1 METGLRK
8 TRNSVPEIEPPTLLS
23 VERAAVLLK
32 KLSEHGEPLGV
43 RDLARENGYSASTT
57 QKVLNALSAH
67 GLVQQD
73 PETQR
78 YALGLELFRIGV
90 SVLHQMD
97 IHQIARPALEQ
108 LVHDTQE
115 SAYLALLT
123 QDQLRCV
130 YIDKL
135 DCGHLLRW
143 TADPGVWRPLN
154 CTADGKAILAC
165 LPASHLRYLN
175 EHEAFHRLTE
185 RSHLDVASLQQ
196 DLAQIPARGYAYSD
210 EEFAEGVRSLAVPIF
225 DYTNTIKG
233 SVSISGPKS
242 RMDDGRI
249 AVLGQAVHRAGRAIS
264 KAWGSNLL
272 NGFYGQNASSG
283 DNVGRGSTTS

>member
-1 METGLRK
+1 M
-8 TRNSVPEIEPPTLLS
+8 
-23 VERAAVLLK
+23 LLK

-185 RSHLDVASLQQ
+185 RSHLDAASLQQ